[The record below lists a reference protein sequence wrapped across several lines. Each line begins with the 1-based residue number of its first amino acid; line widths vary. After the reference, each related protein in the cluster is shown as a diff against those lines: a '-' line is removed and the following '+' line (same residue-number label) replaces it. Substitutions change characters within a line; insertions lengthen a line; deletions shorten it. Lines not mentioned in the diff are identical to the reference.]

1 MRYLSTYLAKYGKL
15 RWKTCVFA
23 ANLIAEARNVHK
35 ELDSFVKRKRNKRR
49 LFFGKS
55 ELKRSAAG
63 RGRSLRTAEKMRG
76 LVPRL
81 PTTHPKQCGE
91 KECHKRDMG
100 SSFCFLISCE
110 STLIQPCWRFRSV
123 SQGNA
128 YFNLTIDILHWTKR
142 KWWTKARKGLQR
154 TWVCE
159 MCLHHESKR

>member
-1 MRYLSTYLAKYGKL
+1 MANWGEKPVFLQLIWLLKQGMYTKNWILLWSESATKDDYSLVSPSWRDQPLDAADRYGPQR
-15 RWKTCVFA
+15 RW
-23 ANLIAEARNVHK
+23 EAWC
-35 ELDSFVKRKRNKRR
+35 LDSRPPTP
-49 LFFGKS
+49 S
-55 ELKRSAAG
+55 SA
-63 RGRSLRTAEKMRG
+63 
-76 LVPRL
+76 
-81 PTTHPKQCGE
+81 GE

-142 KWWTKARKGLQR
+142 KWWKKARKGLQR
-154 TWVCE
+154 TWVLE